1 MKISRAIGVF
11 YVVKTGADTNAG
23 SEGAPFATIGK
34 AILAAQNRDTI
45 KIGEGTYTEN
55 LVINEGL
62 TIQSTSYSA
71 GMSDADIK
79 KTIIKGTVNAGS
91 VVSILN
97 TEGVTIRG
105 LAIQGSGGI
114 NSDEAGSSR
123 GWVYEDGTVVTDAII
138 DAINWNNEDSK
149 SPNQNNN
156 DIRSAILRGDN
167 REVETW
173 DEWGCCVGI
182 WIEAPTVTAVVNG
195 STSGATAVVLDGNV
209 GTIEIGDVVTGDG
222 ISGTVTVAA
231 ITNQNNITL
240 STNISLADNK
250 TLTFTFPDGNKNLR
264 FTDGSRSFYT
274 VDQGFNYADA
284 VQNVTE
290 NIPQA
295 TVIKIDSEAI
305 WNKMDDADYG
315 WNFIGLSNIIIKST
329 KGAGVAVSEASVDL
343 DYVHIYDHQVSES
356 DWVNAAGI
364 FARDAKKI
372 NISNS
377 SIYNNDVQNGDG
389 AGIGVFWSQ
398 GLSVS
403 NTTVYDNNAV
413 GDNNCTAGGLMI
425 YFLDKLTLLNSVF
438 YDNEARCDHSVR
450 IGNAR
455 EYTVNHSLIENGLN
469 FQDAE
474 NNTGLVQNSIFL
486 DRSFGQWGPTKP
498 SKLTIQNNLINSN
511 FHLDY
516 EIDRYGANNLV
527 GASTAFADA
536 ANNDYQ
542 LTSSSVLIG
551 AGIASSDLLD
561 IKGAT
566 RPSPAGSKPDIGPYE
581 NALDKPDLIFAPYF
595 ATETSPNCCY
605 HGSVDMFDAD
615 NDGIDEVLYIARTDD
630 NDGDIVKLFDAADST
645 STTLNEDW
653 TQYSF
658 AKPLDINQDGY
669 LDVVIGN
676 SSKTAYLI
684 NNGSGVFAAPTKEY
698 SDNGID
704 WESAQKMVWGDITGD
719 GRIDGVIGD
728 WSGITI
734 YEYLTDGPRVS
745 SKQLNNINNE
755 WLGDFN
761 NAFVADINGDTKT
774 DLILE
779 RRWNGQS
786 QAQDLFVYLQE
797 DGDLVYNEALSII
810 DKLPGTGQDDNSNK
824 DLTLAFGDLD
834 GDGAGDLLVAYT
846 PNKANTS
853 SGALKRFELTNN
865 DSTWTEVAL
874 NLRISSDSVIS
885 VSDYYGAVF
894 APKIAILKDSTVS
907 IVALVSNENEG
918 EWDRYFVPGLFNINA
933 NGELE
938 QKKGYYSSE
947 TFTMNPWDP
956 RINYDLGRL
965 NSGAALD
972 LAFHGRVAG
981 DGRNKLAMFTN
992 TYTVTPTGDLTAPSV
1007 PTITI
1012 AGSKVIINFT
1022 TSSDYY
1028 NIKICS
1034 GNNCNT
1040 LYTTSTTGG
1049 VADVNGLV
1057 YTGAGSKELEYF
1069 LEQGTYSVSIQNID
1083 SKFGVSA
1090 VASSP
1095 EFTVEGLDFAAST
1108 ELMDDFFNEVHLI
1121 NMDSDVKP
1129 EAYGYKKRFWSG
1141 SGEQPASLK
1150 IFNLDNNNSK
1160 SFTLDNESS
1169 IVISD
1174 FDSNGQPDIIVD
1186 NHSHDWPSTPFS
1198 TLMNIDENSS
1208 VSVFSESFNKL
1219 SLGIRGGRHGSG
1231 ITASNIAIDIDQDGR
1246 DELVTGYANNWGE
1259 YDGGIGLFSIESK
1272 NLNDTTILWL
1282 RGEDSNENGVE
1293 YKGAGPLF
1301 WSKMD
1306 ASGRSEYRG
1315 MAHTY
1320 LNPDGDGDTDH
1331 LIAINMN
1338 GSGLA
1343 RSALYGVE
1351 SKSSGAVQGYYLNSF
1366 ADKSILDMQIFGEDS
1381 SKYSV
1386 LVSYTTDSDYW
1397 SDAFR
1402 TREISFLKMEI
1413 SKSGDFFQNLKK
1425 ASENVTMLIP
1435 VNYKSQTNSAIAYSD
1450 FALEGMPITNSFAI
1464 ADVNNDGLNDI
1475 VGVGSN
1481 TSDTWNGQAILNFYL
1496 QNANGGL
1503 DQYISQVATEAKG
1516 FSFISSINLID
1527 INADQKVDVVIS
1539 GRTRQSD
1546 NGNTIGFINNTSM
1559 TVGGALTAPTELIGQ
1574 NNGYKVELKWSDTNT
1589 GKIGYA
1595 AQVGIDDNFNL
1606 SRGNLN
1612 ASGYPLFPDRFESFQ
1627 KSKRQVFDAY
1637 DLADSYY
1644 FKVKA
1649 IDQFGNTSA
1658 FSAIQTVSITEP
1670 FKKMDQAIPG
1680 IANGNVAWGDYD
1692 RDGDLDLALMGTSQG
1707 YQTILYRNDSGV
1719 FVNSNNELERQSE
1732 GDLGWVDFDNDGY
1745 LDLVVTGKDLE
1756 AATVLNI
1763 YKNNGAGSL
1772 VKIDNGTPIDGVTDA
1787 TLAFGDSDAD
1797 GDIDMVLA
1805 GLTVNDGQ
1813 IDYIMNLYENKYN
1826 SSGGDVIFDRNDKFY
1841 REGFTK
1847 GDIEFADLDNDG
1859 DLEIIYAGTGKGD
1872 NPVGGIISNTRAG
1885 LTGGTYDYSGQLQL
1899 GEASIS
1905 VGDID
1910 SDGDLDI
1917 IATGIA
1923 GQGNDVR
1930 ENVTRMFTNEYYAID
1945 SLRAYINFNVRDN
1958 DEIQSLADGDIDLI
1972 DFDNDGDLDALISG
1986 KDKNAVPTTVLYAQA
2001 GGSFFVV
2008 NTPFD
2013 SVMQSSVRWADF
2025 DTDGDMDVFISGKTT
2040 TNSITQLF
2048 ENNTGNIV
2056 NEAPSV
2062 PSNLTV
2068 TDFGFGK
2075 VRLSWDRSSD
2085 DYTEKSSVSYVI
2097 ALGDEQ
2103 GKSNIFTTESNLET
2117 GVRLTAKPSA
2127 ALQDFMYLELDP
2139 GKYYF
2144 SVQAVDANYNA
2155 SKFSQF
2161 IEFEMKYAW
2170 KELNLGGI
2178 VDNKLPAGED
2188 ASLKFSDFDGDG
2200 DFDLAIFGKN
2210 PDRQWDLGLLGN
2222 NAGSFNKIFDFEWMT
2237 KGDFDWADVNGDGT
2251 LDVFMTGEDP
2261 NDETRTIANLYL
2273 NYSEQVEN
2281 LGGDDGFDDE
2291 DNNFDEDWEPF
2302 AWTTDMLIGNWRV
2315 LPFEGSLAVGPNPYE
2330 QTPSLEDQYWWIGQD
2345 GNMRECY
2352 TDDLLTFGAD
2362 GSFSIDFQNF
2372 TWIEGWQIGDEDPY
2386 SGNCGNPADEN
2397 VIGINPNG
2405 EFSYQVSLPSEDGLN
2420 GVTDAQLT
2428 LFGVG
2433 AYIGVPAAYNGGELR
2448 NAEGLVRDPNEITER
2463 TYTYR
2468 LFDENTMMV
2477 SMDVGGMHWITFLG
2491 RDGVEGESVASIEPK
2506 NVSSDESVTVYFDLT
2521 LGNQALIGYDGD
2533 IYAHTGVQT
2542 NLNDLNAE
2550 FPWDWSYQIGNWGD
2564 NGVQPKLEKV
2574 AENYYKMEISTSI
2587 REFYGVP
2594 DDEEVIRLAFVLRN
2608 SDPIT
2613 CEDGSE
2619 GCWLVHVEGNG
2630 HDILVDVK
2638 TGDENENAGRTEVAS
2653 NRNIETIYN
2662 ANKISMTA
2670 NDFSGNVNFGQ
2681 SGIQFK
2687 PLVNAKAKFIDF
2699 DNDGLPELIYAG
2711 STSSTS
2717 AGVAA
2722 VYVYYFDNMNG
2733 NLQAYELQLENE
2745 FPVLTG
2751 SSIAFGDVDNDQD
2764 YDLILAG
2771 SSPASGRVTDV
2782 YLNEGINANGQL
2794 IMKKDELN
2802 AGVITGVSNGTLDL
2816 VDFDNDGDLDLVVSG
2831 DSFSGDILQLYR
2843 NDEGVYTSISETLSG
2858 LAAMKNGRT
2867 SWGDFDGDGNADM
2880 LYSGEVL
2887 GKGEFTGLAL
2897 YDQVTATYKEDA
2909 FDLSQFT
2916 NAAVAFGDY
2925 DGDSDLDMAL
2935 TGVNKNYDESDPG
2948 SNKYISKLYVNVR
2961 NESALLDSAADDT
2974 ASGRMATVGKFK
2986 VNKPPSPPKAS
2997 RVTKVDNAPALYS
3010 FRRPSDGGDN
3020 PSARIQDER
3029 QMMEF
3034 NWEPSEDDNT
3044 PSAGLTYALRIGT
3057 ASGKSDIFDAQAN
3070 ADGSRKASGKG
3081 NTEHN
3086 TSWSV
3091 ALDPGTYYWAVQAID
3106 PSYASSVFSDEE
3118 TFTLL
3123 PGGGVEVN
3131 QAPVLQDDEFGI
3143 RDIVE
3148 NGFEVGNVMGTDPNG
3163 DDITFAIVAGNID
3176 QPFYIDPSTGQIVV
3190 INNESFDA
3198 ETRDEYSLQVTG
3210 SDELLSDTATVLIKL
3225 EKNEAPIGESGS
3237 ETISEALENGAIVAQ
3252 LVVSDANQ
3260 DEILF
3265 EIVSGDDNGTFKIEN
3280 GNLVIANS
3288 GGLVANTTVELLI
3301 KLSDPYGAESD
3312 FTFSVVIEAEVLGFN
3327 EVLRAVK
3334 AYPNPTAG
3342 EIEVEIASGS
3352 QLEIVVSD
3360 LSGRIVQTKQVNRTG
3375 VTIDIAD
3382 EVAGIYLMTVKD
3394 LNSSEV
3400 RTFRIV
3406 KF

>member
-1 MKISRAIGVF
+1 
-11 YVVKTGADTNAG
+11 
-23 SEGAPFATIGK
+23 
-34 AILAAQNRDTI
+34 
-45 KIGEGTYTEN
+45 
-55 LVINEGL
+55 
-62 TIQSTSYSA
+62 
-71 GMSDADIK
+71 
-79 KTIIKGTVNAGS
+79 
-91 VVSILN
+91 
-97 TEGVTIRG
+97 
-105 LAIQGSGGI
+105 
-114 NSDEAGSSR
+114 
-123 GWVYEDGTVVTDAII
+123 
-138 DAINWNNEDSK
+138 
-149 SPNQNNN
+149 
-156 DIRSAILRGDN
+156 
-167 REVETW
+167 
-173 DEWGCCVGI
+173 
-182 WIEAPTVTAVVNG
+182 
-195 STSGATAVVLDGNV
+195 
-209 GTIEIGDVVTGDG
+209 
-222 ISGTVTVAA
+222 
-231 ITNQNNITL
+231 
-240 STNISLADNK
+240 
-250 TLTFTFPDGNKNLR
+250 
-264 FTDGSRSFYT
+264 
-274 VDQGFNYADA
+274 
-284 VQNVTE
+284 
-290 NIPQA
+290 
-295 TVIKIDSEAI
+295 
-305 WNKMDDADYG
+305 
-315 WNFIGLSNIIIKST
+315 
-329 KGAGVAVSEASVDL
+329 
-343 DYVHIYDHQVSES
+343 
-356 DWVNAAGI
+356 
-364 FARDAKKI
+364 
-372 NISNS
+372 
-377 SIYNNDVQNGDG
+377 
-389 AGIGVFWSQ
+389 
-398 GLSVS
+398 
-403 NTTVYDNNAV
+403 
-413 GDNNCTAGGLMI
+413 
-425 YFLDKLTLLNSVF
+425 
-438 YDNEARCDHSVR
+438 
-450 IGNAR
+450 
-455 EYTVNHSLIENGLN
+455 
-469 FQDAE
+469 
-474 NNTGLVQNSIFL
+474 
-486 DRSFGQWGPTKP
+486 
-498 SKLTIQNNLINSN
+498 
-511 FHLDY
+511 
-516 EIDRYGANNLV
+516 
-527 GASTAFADA
+527 
-536 ANNDYQ
+536 
-542 LTSSSVLIG
+542 
-551 AGIASSDLLD
+551 
-561 IKGAT
+561 
-566 RPSPAGSKPDIGPYE
+566 
-581 NALDKPDLIFAPYF
+581 
-595 ATETSPNCCY
+595 
-605 HGSVDMFDAD
+605 
-615 NDGIDEVLYIARTDD
+615 
-630 NDGDIVKLFDAADST
+630 
-645 STTLNEDW
+645 
-653 TQYSF
+653 
-658 AKPLDINQDGY
+658 
-669 LDVVIGN
+669 
-676 SSKTAYLI
+676 
-684 NNGSGVFAAPTKEY
+684 
-698 SDNGID
+698 
-704 WESAQKMVWGDITGD
+704 
-719 GRIDGVIGD
+719 
-728 WSGITI
+728 
-734 YEYLTDGPRVS
+734 
-745 SKQLNNINNE
+745 
-755 WLGDFN
+755 
-761 NAFVADINGDTKT
+761 
-774 DLILE
+774 
-779 RRWNGQS
+779 
-786 QAQDLFVYLQE
+786 
-797 DGDLVYNEALSII
+797 
-810 DKLPGTGQDDNSNK
+810 
-824 DLTLAFGDLD
+824 
-834 GDGAGDLLVAYT
+834 
-846 PNKANTS
+846 
-853 SGALKRFELTNN
+853 
-865 DSTWTEVAL
+865 
-874 NLRISSDSVIS
+874 
-885 VSDYYGAVF
+885 
-894 APKIAILKDSTVS
+894 
-907 IVALVSNENEG
+907 
-918 EWDRYFVPGLFNINA
+918 
-933 NGELE
+933 
-938 QKKGYYSSE
+938 
-947 TFTMNPWDP
+947 
-956 RINYDLGRL
+956 
-965 NSGAALD
+965 
-972 LAFHGRVAG
+972 
-981 DGRNKLAMFTN
+981 
-992 TYTVTPTGDLTAPSV
+992 
-1007 PTITI
+1007 
-1012 AGSKVIINFT
+1012 
-1022 TSSDYY
+1022 
-1028 NIKICS
+1028 
-1034 GNNCNT
+1034 
-1040 LYTTSTTGG
+1040 
-1049 VADVNGLV
+1049 
-1057 YTGAGSKELEYF
+1057 
-1069 LEQGTYSVSIQNID
+1069 
-1083 SKFGVSA
+1083 
-1090 VASSP
+1090 
-1095 EFTVEGLDFAAST
+1095 
-1108 ELMDDFFNEVHLI
+1108 
-1121 NMDSDVKP
+1121 
-1129 EAYGYKKRFWSG
+1129 
-1141 SGEQPASLK
+1141 
-1150 IFNLDNNNSK
+1150 
-1160 SFTLDNESS
+1160 
-1169 IVISD
+1169 
-1174 FDSNGQPDIIVD
+1174 
-1186 NHSHDWPSTPFS
+1186 
-1198 TLMNIDENSS
+1198 
-1208 VSVFSESFNKL
+1208 
-1219 SLGIRGGRHGSG
+1219 
-1231 ITASNIAIDIDQDGR
+1231 
-1246 DELVTGYANNWGE
+1246 
-1259 YDGGIGLFSIESK
+1259 
-1272 NLNDTTILWL
+1272 
-1282 RGEDSNENGVE
+1282 
-1293 YKGAGPLF
+1293 
-1301 WSKMD
+1301 
-1306 ASGRSEYRG
+1306 
-1315 MAHTY
+1315 
-1320 LNPDGDGDTDH
+1320 
-1331 LIAINMN
+1331 
-1338 GSGLA
+1338 
-1343 RSALYGVE
+1343 
-1351 SKSSGAVQGYYLNSF
+1351 
-1366 ADKSILDMQIFGEDS
+1366 
-1381 SKYSV
+1381 
-1386 LVSYTTDSDYW
+1386 
-1397 SDAFR
+1397 
-1402 TREISFLKMEI
+1402 
-1413 SKSGDFFQNLKK
+1413 
-1425 ASENVTMLIP
+1425 MLP
-1435 VNYKSQTNSAIAYSD
+1435 VNYKSQTNSAITYSD

-1464 ADVNNDGLNDI
+1464 ADINNDGLNDI

-1481 TSDTWNGQAILNFYL
+1481 TSDTWNGQAILTFYL

-1546 NGNTIGFINNTSM
+1546 NGNTIGFINNTEM
-1559 TVGGALTAPTELIGQ
+1559 TTGGTLAVPTDLMGQ

-1589 GKIGYA
+1589 GKISYA
-1595 AQVGIDDNFNL
+1595 AQVGTDDNFNL

-1670 FKKMDQAIPG
+1670 FKKMDQGIPG

-1826 SSGGDVIFDRNDKFY
+1826 TSGGDIIFDRNDKFY

-1930 ENVTRMFTNEYYAID
+1930 ENVTRIFTNEYYAID

-1958 DEIQSLADGDIDLI
+1958 EQIQSLADGDIDLI

-2056 NEAPSV
+2056 NRAPSV

-2097 ALGDEQ
+2097 ALGDKSGQ
-2103 GKSNIFTTESNLET
+2103 SNIFTTESNLET

-2127 ALQDFMYLELDP
+2127 ALQDFLYLELDP

-2210 PDRQWDLGLLGN
+2210 PDRQWELGLLGN

-2237 KGDFDWADVNGDGT
+2237 KGDFDWADVNGDGA

-2302 AWTTDMLIGNWRV
+2302 AWTTDMLVGNWRV

-2372 TWIEGWQIGDEDPY
+2372 TWIEGWQVGDEDPF
-2386 SGNCGNPADEN
+2386 SGYCGNPADEN

-2405 EFSYQVSLPSEDGLN
+2405 QFSYQVSLPSEDGLN

-2491 RDGVEGESVASIEPK
+2491 RDGSRGESVARIDPE
-2506 NVSSDESVTVYFDLT
+2506 NVSSDEPVTVYFDLT
-2521 LGNQALIGYDGD
+2521 LGNEALLGYDGD

-2564 NGVQPKLEKV
+2564 NSVQPKLEKV
-2574 AENYYKMEISTSI
+2574 DENYYKMEISTSI

-2594 DDEEVIRLAFVLRN
+2594 DDEEIIRLAFVLRN
-2608 SDPIT
+2608 SDPLP

-2630 HDILVDVK
+2630 HDILVDIK
-2638 TGDENENAGRTEVAS
+2638 TGDENETGGRMIDAR

-2831 DSFSGDILQLYR
+2831 DSFNGDILQLYR

-2897 YDQVTATYKEDA
+2897 YDQVTKTYKEDA

-2925 DGDSDLDMAL
+2925 DGDDDLDMAL

-2961 NESALLDSAADDT
+2961 NESALLDSVADDT

-2986 VNKPPSPPKAS
+2986 VNKPPTPPKPS
-2997 RVTKVDNAPALYS
+2997 RVTKVDNAPAMYS

-3020 PSARIQDER
+3020 PSARIQEER

-3044 PSAGLTYALRIGT
+3044 ASAGLTYALRIGT

-3086 TSWSV
+3086 TSWTV
-3091 ALDPGTYYWAVQAID
+3091 TLDPGTYYWAVQAID

-3265 EIVSGDDNGTFKIEN
+3265 EIVSGDDNGAFKIEN

-3288 GGLVANTTVELLI
+3288 GGLVVNTTVELLI

-3327 EVLRAVK
+3327 EVLACSE
-3334 AYPNPTAG
+3334 G
-3342 EIEVEIASGS
+3342 LS
-3352 QLEIVVSD
+3352 QSNC
-3360 LSGRIVQTKQVNRTG
+3360 G
-3375 VTIDIAD
+3375 
-3382 EVAGIYLMTVKD
+3382 
-3394 LNSSEV
+3394 
-3400 RTFRIV
+3400 
-3406 KF
+3406 

>member
-1 MKISRAIGVF
+1 M
-11 YVVKTGADTNAG
+11 
-23 SEGAPFATIGK
+23 
-34 AILAAQNRDTI
+34 
-45 KIGEGTYTEN
+45 
-55 LVINEGL
+55 
-62 TIQSTSYSA
+62 
-71 GMSDADIK
+71 
-79 KTIIKGTVNAGS
+79 
-91 VVSILN
+91 
-97 TEGVTIRG
+97 
-105 LAIQGSGGI
+105 
-114 NSDEAGSSR
+114 
-123 GWVYEDGTVVTDAII
+123 
-138 DAINWNNEDSK
+138 
-149 SPNQNNN
+149 
-156 DIRSAILRGDN
+156 
-167 REVETW
+167 
-173 DEWGCCVGI
+173 
-182 WIEAPTVTAVVNG
+182 
-195 STSGATAVVLDGNV
+195 
-209 GTIEIGDVVTGDG
+209 
-222 ISGTVTVAA
+222 
-231 ITNQNNITL
+231 
-240 STNISLADNK
+240 
-250 TLTFTFPDGNKNLR
+250 
-264 FTDGSRSFYT
+264 
-274 VDQGFNYADA
+274 
-284 VQNVTE
+284 
-290 NIPQA
+290 
-295 TVIKIDSEAI
+295 
-305 WNKMDDADYG
+305 
-315 WNFIGLSNIIIKST
+315 
-329 KGAGVAVSEASVDL
+329 
-343 DYVHIYDHQVSES
+343 
-356 DWVNAAGI
+356 
-364 FARDAKKI
+364 
-372 NISNS
+372 
-377 SIYNNDVQNGDG
+377 
-389 AGIGVFWSQ
+389 
-398 GLSVS
+398 
-403 NTTVYDNNAV
+403 
-413 GDNNCTAGGLMI
+413 
-425 YFLDKLTLLNSVF
+425 
-438 YDNEARCDHSVR
+438 
-450 IGNAR
+450 
-455 EYTVNHSLIENGLN
+455 
-469 FQDAE
+469 
-474 NNTGLVQNSIFL
+474 
-486 DRSFGQWGPTKP
+486 
-498 SKLTIQNNLINSN
+498 
-511 FHLDY
+511 
-516 EIDRYGANNLV
+516 
-527 GASTAFADA
+527 
-536 ANNDYQ
+536 
-542 LTSSSVLIG
+542 
-551 AGIASSDLLD
+551 
-561 IKGAT
+561 
-566 RPSPAGSKPDIGPYE
+566 
-581 NALDKPDLIFAPYF
+581 
-595 ATETSPNCCY
+595 
-605 HGSVDMFDAD
+605 
-615 NDGIDEVLYIARTDD
+615 
-630 NDGDIVKLFDAADST
+630 
-645 STTLNEDW
+645 
-653 TQYSF
+653 
-658 AKPLDINQDGY
+658 
-669 LDVVIGN
+669 
-676 SSKTAYLI
+676 
-684 NNGSGVFAAPTKEY
+684 
-698 SDNGID
+698 
-704 WESAQKMVWGDITGD
+704 
-719 GRIDGVIGD
+719 
-728 WSGITI
+728 
-734 YEYLTDGPRVS
+734 
-745 SKQLNNINNE
+745 
-755 WLGDFN
+755 
-761 NAFVADINGDTKT
+761 
-774 DLILE
+774 
-779 RRWNGQS
+779 
-786 QAQDLFVYLQE
+786 
-797 DGDLVYNEALSII
+797 
-810 DKLPGTGQDDNSNK
+810 
-824 DLTLAFGDLD
+824 
-834 GDGAGDLLVAYT
+834 
-846 PNKANTS
+846 
-853 SGALKRFELTNN
+853 
-865 DSTWTEVAL
+865 
-874 NLRISSDSVIS
+874 
-885 VSDYYGAVF
+885 
-894 APKIAILKDSTVS
+894 
-907 IVALVSNENEG
+907 
-918 EWDRYFVPGLFNINA
+918 
-933 NGELE
+933 
-938 QKKGYYSSE
+938 
-947 TFTMNPWDP
+947 
-956 RINYDLGRL
+956 
-965 NSGAALD
+965 
-972 LAFHGRVAG
+972 
-981 DGRNKLAMFTN
+981 
-992 TYTVTPTGDLTAPSV
+992 
-1007 PTITI
+1007 
-1012 AGSKVIINFT
+1012 
-1022 TSSDYY
+1022 
-1028 NIKICS
+1028 
-1034 GNNCNT
+1034 
-1040 LYTTSTTGG
+1040 
-1049 VADVNGLV
+1049 
-1057 YTGAGSKELEYF
+1057 
-1069 LEQGTYSVSIQNID
+1069 
-1083 SKFGVSA
+1083 
-1090 VASSP
+1090 
-1095 EFTVEGLDFAAST
+1095 
-1108 ELMDDFFNEVHLI
+1108 
-1121 NMDSDVKP
+1121 
-1129 EAYGYKKRFWSG
+1129 
-1141 SGEQPASLK
+1141 
-1150 IFNLDNNNSK
+1150 
-1160 SFTLDNESS
+1160 
-1169 IVISD
+1169 
-1174 FDSNGQPDIIVD
+1174 
-1186 NHSHDWPSTPFS
+1186 
-1198 TLMNIDENSS
+1198 
-1208 VSVFSESFNKL
+1208 
-1219 SLGIRGGRHGSG
+1219 
-1231 ITASNIAIDIDQDGR
+1231 
-1246 DELVTGYANNWGE
+1246 
-1259 YDGGIGLFSIESK
+1259 
-1272 NLNDTTILWL
+1272 
-1282 RGEDSNENGVE
+1282 
-1293 YKGAGPLF
+1293 
-1301 WSKMD
+1301 
-1306 ASGRSEYRG
+1306 
-1315 MAHTY
+1315 
-1320 LNPDGDGDTDH
+1320 
-1331 LIAINMN
+1331 
-1338 GSGLA
+1338 
-1343 RSALYGVE
+1343 
-1351 SKSSGAVQGYYLNSF
+1351 
-1366 ADKSILDMQIFGEDS
+1366 
-1381 SKYSV
+1381 
-1386 LVSYTTDSDYW
+1386 
-1397 SDAFR
+1397 
-1402 TREISFLKMEI
+1402 
-1413 SKSGDFFQNLKK
+1413 
-1425 ASENVTMLIP
+1425 
-1435 VNYKSQTNSAIAYSD
+1435 
-1450 FALEGMPITNSFAI
+1450 
-1464 ADVNNDGLNDI
+1464 
-1475 VGVGSN
+1475 
-1481 TSDTWNGQAILNFYL
+1481 
-1496 QNANGGL
+1496 
-1503 DQYISQVATEAKG
+1503 
-1516 FSFISSINLID
+1516 
-1527 INADQKVDVVIS
+1527 
-1539 GRTRQSD
+1539 
-1546 NGNTIGFINNTSM
+1546 
-1559 TVGGALTAPTELIGQ
+1559 
-1574 NNGYKVELKWSDTNT
+1574 
-1589 GKIGYA
+1589 
-1595 AQVGIDDNFNL
+1595 DNFNL

-1707 YQTILYRNDSGV
+1707 YQTILYRNDLGV
-1719 FVNSNNELERQSE
+1719 FVDSNNELERQSE

-2056 NEAPSV
+2056 MTAPSV

-2103 GKSNIFTTESNLET
+2103 GRSNIFTTESNLET

-2127 ALQDFMYLELDP
+2127 ALQDFLYLELDP

-2433 AYIGVPAAYNGGELR
+2433 AYIGVPKAYNGGEIADPQG
-2448 NAEGLVRDPNEITER
+2448 NINIDPNSIMQR

-2477 SMDVGGMHWITFLG
+2477 SVDVGGSYWTTILG
-2491 RDGVEGESVASIEPK
+2491 RDGVEGTA
-2506 NVSSDESVTVYFDLT
+2506 
-2521 LGNQALIGYDGD
+2521 GG
-2533 IYAHTGVQT
+2533 
-2542 NLNDLNAE
+2542 
-2550 FPWDWSYQIGNWGD
+2550 
-2564 NGVQPKLEKV
+2564 
-2574 AENYYKMEISTSI
+2574 
-2587 REFYGVP
+2587 
-2594 DDEEVIRLAFVLRN
+2594 RLAL
-2608 SDPIT
+2608 
-2613 CEDGSE
+2613 
-2619 GCWLVHVEGNG
+2619 
-2630 HDILVDVK
+2630 
-2638 TGDENENAGRTEVAS
+2638 
-2653 NRNIETIYN
+2653 
-2662 ANKISMTA
+2662 A

>member
-1 MKISRAIGVF
+1 
-11 YVVKTGADTNAG
+11 
-23 SEGAPFATIGK
+23 
-34 AILAAQNRDTI
+34 
-45 KIGEGTYTEN
+45 
-55 LVINEGL
+55 
-62 TIQSTSYSA
+62 
-71 GMSDADIK
+71 
-79 KTIIKGTVNAGS
+79 
-91 VVSILN
+91 
-97 TEGVTIRG
+97 
-105 LAIQGSGGI
+105 
-114 NSDEAGSSR
+114 
-123 GWVYEDGTVVTDAII
+123 
-138 DAINWNNEDSK
+138 
-149 SPNQNNN
+149 
-156 DIRSAILRGDN
+156 
-167 REVETW
+167 
-173 DEWGCCVGI
+173 
-182 WIEAPTVTAVVNG
+182 
-195 STSGATAVVLDGNV
+195 
-209 GTIEIGDVVTGDG
+209 
-222 ISGTVTVAA
+222 
-231 ITNQNNITL
+231 
-240 STNISLADNK
+240 
-250 TLTFTFPDGNKNLR
+250 
-264 FTDGSRSFYT
+264 
-274 VDQGFNYADA
+274 
-284 VQNVTE
+284 
-290 NIPQA
+290 
-295 TVIKIDSEAI
+295 
-305 WNKMDDADYG
+305 
-315 WNFIGLSNIIIKST
+315 
-329 KGAGVAVSEASVDL
+329 
-343 DYVHIYDHQVSES
+343 
-356 DWVNAAGI
+356 
-364 FARDAKKI
+364 
-372 NISNS
+372 
-377 SIYNNDVQNGDG
+377 
-389 AGIGVFWSQ
+389 
-398 GLSVS
+398 
-403 NTTVYDNNAV
+403 
-413 GDNNCTAGGLMI
+413 
-425 YFLDKLTLLNSVF
+425 
-438 YDNEARCDHSVR
+438 
-450 IGNAR
+450 
-455 EYTVNHSLIENGLN
+455 
-469 FQDAE
+469 
-474 NNTGLVQNSIFL
+474 
-486 DRSFGQWGPTKP
+486 
-498 SKLTIQNNLINSN
+498 
-511 FHLDY
+511 
-516 EIDRYGANNLV
+516 
-527 GASTAFADA
+527 
-536 ANNDYQ
+536 
-542 LTSSSVLIG
+542 
-551 AGIASSDLLD
+551 
-561 IKGAT
+561 
-566 RPSPAGSKPDIGPYE
+566 
-581 NALDKPDLIFAPYF
+581 
-595 ATETSPNCCY
+595 
-605 HGSVDMFDAD
+605 
-615 NDGIDEVLYIARTDD
+615 
-630 NDGDIVKLFDAADST
+630 
-645 STTLNEDW
+645 
-653 TQYSF
+653 
-658 AKPLDINQDGY
+658 
-669 LDVVIGN
+669 
-676 SSKTAYLI
+676 
-684 NNGSGVFAAPTKEY
+684 
-698 SDNGID
+698 
-704 WESAQKMVWGDITGD
+704 
-719 GRIDGVIGD
+719 
-728 WSGITI
+728 
-734 YEYLTDGPRVS
+734 
-745 SKQLNNINNE
+745 
-755 WLGDFN
+755 
-761 NAFVADINGDTKT
+761 
-774 DLILE
+774 
-779 RRWNGQS
+779 
-786 QAQDLFVYLQE
+786 
-797 DGDLVYNEALSII
+797 
-810 DKLPGTGQDDNSNK
+810 
-824 DLTLAFGDLD
+824 
-834 GDGAGDLLVAYT
+834 
-846 PNKANTS
+846 
-853 SGALKRFELTNN
+853 
-865 DSTWTEVAL
+865 
-874 NLRISSDSVIS
+874 
-885 VSDYYGAVF
+885 
-894 APKIAILKDSTVS
+894 
-907 IVALVSNENEG
+907 
-918 EWDRYFVPGLFNINA
+918 
-933 NGELE
+933 
-938 QKKGYYSSE
+938 
-947 TFTMNPWDP
+947 
-956 RINYDLGRL
+956 
-965 NSGAALD
+965 
-972 LAFHGRVAG
+972 
-981 DGRNKLAMFTN
+981 
-992 TYTVTPTGDLTAPSV
+992 
-1007 PTITI
+1007 
-1012 AGSKVIINFT
+1012 
-1022 TSSDYY
+1022 
-1028 NIKICS
+1028 
-1034 GNNCNT
+1034 
-1040 LYTTSTTGG
+1040 
-1049 VADVNGLV
+1049 
-1057 YTGAGSKELEYF
+1057 
-1069 LEQGTYSVSIQNID
+1069 
-1083 SKFGVSA
+1083 
-1090 VASSP
+1090 
-1095 EFTVEGLDFAAST
+1095 
-1108 ELMDDFFNEVHLI
+1108 
-1121 NMDSDVKP
+1121 
-1129 EAYGYKKRFWSG
+1129 
-1141 SGEQPASLK
+1141 
-1150 IFNLDNNNSK
+1150 
-1160 SFTLDNESS
+1160 
-1169 IVISD
+1169 
-1174 FDSNGQPDIIVD
+1174 
-1186 NHSHDWPSTPFS
+1186 
-1198 TLMNIDENSS
+1198 MNIDENSS
-1208 VSVFSESFNKL
+1208 AEVFSESFT
-1219 SLGIRGGRHGSG
+1219 SVSTAIRWHRGAG
-1231 ITASNIAIDIDQDGR
+1231 ITPYNKAIDIDQDGK
-1246 DELVTGYANNWGE
+1246 DEFITGLTL
-1259 YDGGIGLFSIESK
+1259 DGIALFSLELE
-1272 NLNDTTILWL
+1272 NFNDSTILW
-1282 RGEDSNENGVE
+1282 RGFVDRNEGPIQ
-1293 YKGAGPLF
+1293 YKGKFPLF
-1301 WSKMD
+1301 SSKMD
-1306 ASGRSEYRG
+1306 KSGRGGGYRG

-1320 LNPDGDGDTDH
+1320 LNPDIDGDTDH
-1331 LIAINMN
+1331 LIAINMD

-1343 RSALYGVE
+1343 RSALYVVE
-1351 SKSSGAVQGYYLNSF
+1351 SKNSGAVQEYYLNSF
-1366 ADKSILDMQIFGEDS
+1366 ADKSILDMQIFGEDA
-1381 SKYSV
+1381 SKYTV
-1386 LVSYTTDSDYW
+1386 ILSYTEGKNNYSGAAGTQ
-1397 SDAFR
+1397 
-1402 TREISFLKMEI
+1402 EISFIKMEI
-1413 SKSGDFFQNLKK
+1413 SKSEEFFQELKK
-1425 ASENVTMLIP
+1425 GMENVTTLMPI
-1435 VNYKSQTNSAIAYSD
+1435 NYKSQTNSAITYSD

-1546 NGNTIGFINNTSM
+1546 NGNTIGFINNTEM
-1559 TVGGALTAPTELIGQ
+1559 TVGGALAVPTDLIGQ
-1574 NNGYKVELKWSDTNT
+1574 NNGYKVELKWSDTNSD
-1589 GKIGYA
+1589 KIGYA
-1595 AQVGIDDNFNL
+1595 AQVGTAADNFNL

-1649 IDQFGNTSA
+1649 IDQYGNTSA
-1658 FSAIQTVSITEP
+1658 FSAIETVSITEP
-1670 FKKMDQAIPG
+1670 FKKMDQGIPG

-1719 FVNSNNELERQSE
+1719 FVDSNNELERQSE

-1826 SSGGDVIFDRNDKFY
+1826 TSGGDFIFERNDKFN

-1885 LTGGTYDYSGQLQL
+1885 LTGGGDTYDQEFNL

-1923 GQGNDVR
+1923 GQGNDVK
-1930 ENVTRMFTNEYYAID
+1930 ENVTRIFTNEYYAID
-1945 SLRAYINFNVRDN
+1945 SLRAYIEFNVRDN
-1958 DEIQSLADGDIDLI
+1958 EQIQSLADGDIDLI

-2040 TNSITQLF
+2040 TKSITQLF

-2056 NEAPSV
+2056 NTPPSV

-2075 VRLSWDRSSD
+2075 VRLSWNRSSD

-2097 ALGDEQ
+2097 ALGDKQ
-2103 GKSNIFTTESNLET
+2103 GQSNIFTTESNLET

-2200 DFDLAIFGKN
+2200 DFDLGIYGKN
-2210 PDRQWDLGLLGN
+2210 PDIWSLGLLIN
-2222 NAGSFNKIFDFEWMT
+2222 DAGSFNKIPNFMNPMT
-2237 KGDFDWADVNGDGT
+2237 KGDFDWADVNGDGA
-2251 LDVFMTGEDP
+2251 LDVFQTGEDP

-2273 NYSEQVEN
+2273 NYSDQAEN

-2291 DNNFDEDWEPF
+2291 DNGFDEDWEPF
-2302 AWTTDMLIGNWRV
+2302 AWTTDMLVGNWRV
-2315 LPFEGSLAVGPNPYE
+2315 LPFEGSLSVGPNPFE
-2330 QTPSLEDQYWWIGQD
+2330 SREDPVGEWWSLGQD

-2372 TWIEGWQIGDEDPY
+2372 TWIENWQTGDSTSY
-2386 SGNCGNPADEN
+2386 CGNPGDEN

-2405 EFSYQVSLPSEDGLN
+2405 QFTYQVSLPSEDGLN

-2433 AYIGVPAAYNGGELR
+2433 AYIGLPKAYNGGEIADPQG
-2448 NAEGLVRDPNEITER
+2448 NINIDPNSIMQR

-2477 SMDVGGMHWITFLG
+2477 SMDIGGGYWTTILG
-2491 RDGVEGESVASIEPK
+2491 RDGVEGTA
-2506 NVSSDESVTVYFDLT
+2506 
-2521 LGNQALIGYDGD
+2521 GG
-2533 IYAHTGVQT
+2533 
-2542 NLNDLNAE
+2542 
-2550 FPWDWSYQIGNWGD
+2550 
-2564 NGVQPKLEKV
+2564 
-2574 AENYYKMEISTSI
+2574 
-2587 REFYGVP
+2587 
-2594 DDEEVIRLAFVLRN
+2594 RLAL
-2608 SDPIT
+2608 
-2613 CEDGSE
+2613 
-2619 GCWLVHVEGNG
+2619 
-2630 HDILVDVK
+2630 
-2638 TGDENENAGRTEVAS
+2638 
-2653 NRNIETIYN
+2653 
-2662 ANKISMTA
+2662 A

-2771 SSPASGRVTDV
+2771 SSPAFGRVTDV
-2782 YLNEGINANGQL
+2782 YLNEGINVNGQL
-2794 IMKKDELN
+2794 IMKKDEAN
-2802 AGVITGVSNGTLDL
+2802 AGGITGVTNGTLDL

-2831 DSFSGDILQLYR
+2831 DSFDGDVLQLYR
-2843 NDEGVYTSISETLSG
+2843 NDQGVYTSISETLSG

-2897 YDQVTATYKEDA
+2897 YDQVTATYKEDD

-2925 DGDSDLDMAL
+2925 DGDDDLDMAL

-2986 VNKPPSPPKAS
+2986 VNKPPTPPKTS
-2997 RVTKVDNAPALYS
+2997 SVKKVDNAPAMYS

-3020 PSARIQDER
+3020 PLARIQEER

-3044 PSAGLTYALRIGT
+3044 ASAGLTYALRIGT

-3070 ADGSRKASGKG
+3070 ADGSRKSSGKG

-3086 TSWSV
+3086 TSWTV

-3131 QAPVLQDDEFGI
+3131 QAPVLQDDEFEI

-3210 SDELLSDTATVLIKL
+3210 SDELLSDTATVMIKL

-3252 LVVSDANQ
+3252 LAVSDAND

-3265 EIVSGDDNGTFKIEN
+3265 EIISGDDNGAFMIEN
-3280 GNLVIANS
+3280 GNLIIANS
-3288 GGLVANTTVELLI
+3288 GGLVGNTTVELLI

-3312 FTFSVVIEAEVLGFN
+3312 ITFSIVIEEEALGFN

-3360 LSGRIVQTKQVNRTG
+3360 LSGRIVQTKQVKRTG
-3375 VTIDIAD
+3375 ATIDIAD

-3394 LNSSEV
+3394 LDSNEV